1 MGYDLEISEI
11 DLRLIRLL
19 QEDPRSF
26 TKIAGKLDVAV
37 GTVYNHVKML
47 EDKGILNGYTVKVD
61 FDRLGYSFI
70 AIGLI
75 QVDGHYHPKVVKELT
90 QLSDVMAIYDIT
102 GEYDILIIAR
112 FRSKRNLNN
121 FIKNIQKQSNVKK
134 IVTNV
139 ALDVIK
145 EDFRMKVQ
153 ANY

>member
-1 MGYDLEISEI
+1 MGISEI
-11 DLRLIRLL
+11 DLRLIQLL

-26 TKIAGKLDVAV
+26 TNIADKLDVAV

-75 QVDGHYHPKVVKELT
+75 QVDGHYHSKVIKELT

-112 FRSKRNLNN
+112 FKSKHNLNI

-153 ANY
+153 VNY